1 MLNIIKTSSEQQFNE
16 TGAGIIASLLQTN
29 PKAIL
34 GLATGSTPVGVY
46 KKLIE
51 LHRAG
56 TVSFKQASSYNLDEY
71 IGLPADHP
79 ESYRRF
85 MNEKLFNQVDIDLNN
100 THVPLGNTADPEQ
113 TARDYAR
120 LLDEAGQIDL
130 QLLGVGH
137 NGHIGFN
144 EPGDELQGPPHVVK
158 LEEQTREANA
168 RFFNSIDEVP
178 THALTMG
185 IGSILKAKQILLMA
199 KGEDKA
205 DIIAQALKGPITT
218 KCPASLLQTHSN
230 VVVVV
235 DPAAGRHL

>member
-16 TGAGIIASLLQTN
+16 TGAGIIASLLQSN
-29 PKAIL
+29 PRAIL

-46 KKLIE
+46 EKLIE
-51 LHRAG
+51 LYKEG
-56 TVSFKQASSYNLDEY
+56 SVSFKQASSYNLDEY

-85 MNEKLFNQVDIDLNN
+85 MDEKLFNHIDIVPEN
-100 THVPLGNTADPEQ
+100 THVPSGTAADPEQ
-113 TARDYAR
+113 AAKDYAK

-130 QLLGVGH
+130 QLLGLGH

-144 EPGDELQGPPHVVK
+144 EPGEELTGPPHVVK
-158 LEEQTREANA
+158 LEERTRLANA

-185 IGSILKAKQILLMA
+185 IGSILQAKQILLMA

-205 DIIAQALKGPITT
+205 EIIAKALQGPITT
-218 KCPASLLQTHSN
+218 QCPASLLQTHSN

-235 DPAAGRHL
+235 DQAAGRFL

>member
-16 TGAGIIASLLQTN
+16 TGAGIIASLLQSN
-29 PKAIL
+29 PRAIL

-46 KKLIE
+46 EKLIE
-51 LHRAG
+51 LYKEG
-56 TVSFKQASSYNLDEY
+56 SVSFKQASSYNLDEY

-85 MNEKLFNQVDIDLNN
+85 MDEKLFNHIDIVPEN
-100 THVPLGNTADPEQ
+100 THVPSGTAADPEQ
-113 TARDYAR
+113 AAKDYAK

-130 QLLGVGH
+130 QLLGLGH

-144 EPGDELQGPPHVVK
+144 EPGEELTGPPHVVK
-158 LEEQTREANA
+158 LEERTRLANA

-185 IGSILKAKQILLMA
+185 IGSILQAKQILLMA

-205 DIIAQALKGPITT
+205 EIIAKALKGPITT
-218 KCPASLLQTHSN
+218 QCPASLLQTHSN

-235 DPAAGRHL
+235 DQAAGRFL

>member
-1 MLNIIKTSSEQQFNE
+1 MLNIIKTNSEQQFNE

-46 KKLIE
+46 EKLIE
-51 LHRAG
+51 LYRAG

-71 IGLPADHP
+71 IGLPTDHP

-85 MNEKLFNQVDIDLNN
+85 MDEKLFNQVDIDLNN

-113 TARDYAR
+113 AARDYAR
-120 LLDEAGQIDL
+120 LLDGAGQIDL

-144 EPGDELQGPPHVVK
+144 EPGEELQGPPHVVK
-158 LEEQTREANA
+158 LEEQTRVANA

-205 DIIAQALKGPITT
+205 DIIAQALNGPITT
-218 KCPASLLQTHSN
+218 QCPASLLQTHSN

-235 DPAAGRHL
+235 DPGAGRHL